1 MIVYK
6 ETKAFKFIIVFPKNN
21 EYPWPKPFKS
31 IIIFLKVNRI
41 IGLRRIIEMAVSLY

>member
-1 MIVYK
+1 MIVCK
-6 ETKAFKFIIVFPKNN
+6 ETKVFKFIIVFLKNN